1 MQFMTFLILNSYMNF
16 DRHGYLV
23 LINISAIYLFTN
35 AMINWSDLNNNPPGL
50 KQLGEIMLFLV
61 GAILT
66 VLFTFKKQISSIIE
80 FDYDEKLERNDID
93 SSNVPICLINNN
105 FVTGN
110 MAFNKEFIES
120 EIEQSNLYA
129 AQIFENNEEES
140 NYEPISLQDII
151 VENILYVNFKNKKHY
166 KILIHNNP
174 DNETLKILQFV
185 QIRAPKIYDIEN
197 KKDSPI

>member
-1 MQFMTFLILNSYMNF
+1 
-16 DRHGYLV
+16 
-23 LINISAIYLFTN
+23 
-35 AMINWSDLNNNPPGL
+35 
-50 KQLGEIMLFLV
+50 MLFLV

-129 AQIFENNEEES
+129 AQIIQLSIMNQS
-140 NYEPISLQDII
+140 H
-151 VENILYVNFKNKKHY
+151 FK
-166 KILIHNNP
+166 I
-174 DNETLKILQFV
+174 
-185 QIRAPKIYDIEN
+185 
-197 KKDSPI
+197 